1 MSSRTA
7 YGVDVQTERE
17 AGFLTCE
24 FLTRTE
30 KLAAP
35 NEKFKSIYLS
45 IYPWEKERERER
57 LAPSS
62 FNVSFDHVV
71 HVDERIHETVNH
83 LCYFSSRCV
92 RTRRVTFEILN
103 SSILIFLLFHREEIH
118 FLSTIFE
125 LSRFRGDFDNLAN
138 FYFAAT
144 DHLHRG
150 RSLTS
155 LQIHAIQA
163 FSCPT

>member
-71 HVDERIHETVNH
+71 HVDTRDGK
-83 LCYFSSRCV
+83 SS
-92 RTRRVTFEILN
+92 L
-103 SSILIFLLFHREEIH
+103 LLFFSLRKNETSH
-118 FLSTIFE
+118 FRNFKFVNFDFSTLPSGGNSF
-125 LSRFRGDFDNLAN
+125 SFNDFR
-138 FYFAAT
+138 T
-144 DHLHRG
+144 
-150 RSLTS
+150 LT
-155 LQIHAIQA
+155 IQGGL
-163 FSCPT
+163 

>member
-45 IYPWEKERERER
+45 ILGRKRERER

-125 LSRFRGDFDNLAN
+125 LLRFTLTIWPTSISR
-138 FYFAAT
+138 
-144 DHLHRG
+144 
-150 RSLTS
+150 
-155 LQIHAIQA
+155 
-163 FSCPT
+163 